1 MSDEIV
7 DNLKTPSEW
16 LRVLYMAGFVVALY
30 VTGVVLLVL
39 MLAQIMFSLITGTDN
54 TNLRRLGA
62 SLSDYVAQILGFL
75 TYNSELRP
83 FPFTP
88 FPITVPETP
97 EAQDPAPAA
106 PKAPAAKDPAPVAP
120 KAPAAQDPAQPDPK
134 KAPAAKEQAQA
145 APKTTPTKRAAP
157 RKSTAQKKTTTP
169 KKPAAAK
176 TAASKTPKKSTATQ
190 TKKETDA

>member
-7 DNLKTPSEW
+7 DNLKTPSAW
-16 LRVLYMAGFVVALY
+16 LRVLLMAGFVVALY

-39 MLAQIMFSLITGTDN
+39 MLAQIVFSLITGSDN
-54 TNLRRLGA
+54 ANLRRLGA

-88 FPITVPETP
+88 FPITEP
-97 EAQDPAPAA
+97 EAPATQDPAPAA
-106 PKAPAAKDPAPVAP
+106 PKAPAAKEQAQAAPE
-120 KAPAAQDPAQPDPK
+120 KAPAAQDPAPADPKAPAAKDPASPDPK
-134 KAPAAKEQAQA
+134 KA
-145 APKTTPTKRAAP
+145 PTKRAAP
-157 RKSTAQKKTTTP
+157 RKSTARKKTTTP

-176 TAASKTPKKSTATQ
+176 TAAPKTPKKTTATR

>member
-88 FPITVPETP
+88 FPITEPETP
-97 EAQDPAPAA
+97 EAQDPASPA
-106 PKAPAAKDPAPVAP
+106 PKT
-120 KAPAAQDPAQPDPK
+120 APAAQ
-134 KAPAAKEQAQA
+134 EQAQA